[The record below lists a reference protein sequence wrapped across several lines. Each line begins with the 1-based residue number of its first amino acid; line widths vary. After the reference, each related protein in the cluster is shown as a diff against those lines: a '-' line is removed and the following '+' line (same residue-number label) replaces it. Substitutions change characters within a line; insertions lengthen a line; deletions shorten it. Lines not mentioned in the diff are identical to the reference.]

1 MTAAEQAR
9 GRQTKRERLKLLI
22 GWTALNEE
30 NEAAGRLR
38 QGVYW
43 VLQLLP
49 YEATRLSR
57 LFKEVLHLQLC
68 PQNMWKKELGKGD
81 VSHRWR

>member
-43 VLQLLP
+43 VLQLP
-49 YEATRLSR
+49 
-57 LFKEVLHLQLC
+57 
-68 PQNMWKKELGKGD
+68 PI
-81 VSHRWR
+81 